1 MTAKNGKFAV
11 VSLLAGL
18 IVLVSIGF
26 SARAETYASVQN
38 RRPDL
43 FHPETG
49 FRISRHRAPTPED
62 IPPPATVASV
72 DQAADA
78 LRSGALAIDVSGA
91 LQSRYDELE
100 GTWLVRGPRDSLPGA
115 VWLPEVGRGVLEKEM
130 DDYLATNVARLTSGD
145 SGSVIL
151 VFCNA
156 DCWMSWNAAQRIA
169 KLGYSNVLWFPEG
182 VDGWRE
188 TGRKLQAVLPV
199 PVDVDQ

>member
-1 MTAKNGKFAV
+1 MTLKSGRFDGCRWLVALV
-11 VSLLAGL
+11 ILVTVSLP
-18 IVLVSIGF
+18 V
-26 SARAETYASVQN
+26 RAETYASVQQ

-62 IPPPATVASV
+62 IPPPATVVSV
-72 DQAADA
+72 EKAAVA
-78 LRSGALAIDVSGA
+78 LSAGAIAVDVSGA

-100 GTWLVRGPRDSLPGA
+100 GTWLVRGPRDSLPGG
-115 VWLPEVGRGVLEKEM
+115 VWLPEVGRGVLEPEI
-130 DDYLATNVARLTSGD
+130 DSYLKDNLEQLTGGD
-145 SGSVIL
+145 RSRVIL

-182 VDGWRE
+182 VDGWKE